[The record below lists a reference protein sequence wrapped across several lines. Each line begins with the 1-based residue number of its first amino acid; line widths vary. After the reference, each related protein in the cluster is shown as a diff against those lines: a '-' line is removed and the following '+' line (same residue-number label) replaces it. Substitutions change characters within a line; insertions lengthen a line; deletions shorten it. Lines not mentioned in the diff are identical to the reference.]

1 MKSKSLPI
9 RLSSDIGKGWPLP
22 HGGWPFASMWAVR
35 HSAQVLRLLQKH
47 EAGLCSGGQS
57 QDLPS
62 KIGKDVAQ
70 DAAAALCRRQ
80 GIESFWTLVAPDW
93 SRAPAISP
101 ASPGKSR
108 AWRRNDNSVEVSSLY
123 LLFELVSLS
132 RVREIYPGL
141 ALDIDAKHLQ
151 VEALCS
157 AELLQA
163 ALHIPLSRYPRE

>member
-1 MKSKSLPI
+1 
-9 RLSSDIGKGWPLP
+9 
-22 HGGWPFASMWAVR
+22 MWAVR

-80 GIESFWTLVAPDW
+80 GIESFRTLVAPDW
-93 SRAPAISP
+93 SRAPVISP

-108 AWRRNDNSVEVSSLY
+108 AWRRNDDSVEVSSLY
-123 LLFELVSLS
+123 LLLELVSLS

-163 ALHIPLSRYPRE
+163 ALHIPLSRYP